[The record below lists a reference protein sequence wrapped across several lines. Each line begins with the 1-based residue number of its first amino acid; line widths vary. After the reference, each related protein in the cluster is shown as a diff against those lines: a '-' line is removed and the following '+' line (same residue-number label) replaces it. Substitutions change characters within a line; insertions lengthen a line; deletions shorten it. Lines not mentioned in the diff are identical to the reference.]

1 METLREA
8 EEERLRRGIAK
19 VDCKLCNNDAREN
32 AQRRVPLMR
41 RGVDRECQV
50 QWEVQ
55 TPLSPPPPPLSTCFV
70 VGLLTL
76 RSVL

>member
-41 RGVDRECQV
+41 RGGRQGMSGTMGSPD
-50 QWEVQ
+50 
-55 TPLSPPPPPLSTCFV
+55 TPIPPPTLYLFS
-70 VGLLTL
+70 GLDF
-76 RSVL
+76 